1 MVVCKVCVHLG
12 KKLTRTKSSKKLR
25 GLCEIKAHTGRM
37 DIEEEEIVQITQRR
51 QSIIFLSEVDIP
63 IFGNN

>member
-1 MVVCKVCVHLG
+1 MVVCKVCGHLG

-37 DIEEEEIVQITQRR
+37 DIEEERDCPDYTTKTIDNLFR
-51 QSIIFLSEVDIP
+51 
-63 IFGNN
+63 

>member
-37 DIEEEEIVQITQRR
+37 DIEEERDCPDYTTETIDNL
-51 QSIIFLSEVDIP
+51 FK
-63 IFGNN
+63 